1 MHSAI
6 YRGTVTHHRL
16 RPVQHRLRYPA
27 FFCLI
32 DLDEIGALDSA
43 CRLFSSNGWNLFAL
57 CDRDYAEPGKSVRRT
72 VTDRLAARG
81 IDAAIGRI
89 RLLTMPRVCGYGFN
103 PISVFYCFD
112 SQDRLVAT
120 LYDVTNM
127 RRERIAYALPVAGA
141 AGGAFFQS
149 QQKAMRVSPF
159 TADRGQYTFHGTAPG
174 ERVALGILYRED
186 GSPLLRTL
194 FTGERH
200 EFSDRALL
208 RSFAAMPL
216 QSLAVV
222 AAIHV
227 QALRLWLKGVPLA
240 RKDRGANVPPVEA
253 IPPLGPQA
261 RKAVPW
267 EPR

>member
-16 RPVQHRLRYPA
+16 RPVPHRLRYPA

-32 DLDEIGALDSA
+32 DLDEMEALARA
-43 CRLFSSNGWNLFAL
+43 CRLFSFKGWSLFGF
-57 CDRDYAEPGKSVRRT
+57 CERDYAEPGKSLRRT
-72 VTDRLAARG
+72 VADRLMARG
-81 IDAAIGRI
+81 IEAAIGRI

-103 PISVFYCFD
+103 PISVFYCYD
-112 SQDRLVAT
+112 PQDRLAAT

-127 RRERIAYALPVAGA
+127 RRERIAYALPVSGA

-149 QQKAMRVSPF
+149 HQKAMRVSPF
-159 TADRGQYTFHGTAPG
+159 TADRGHYTFHGTAPG

-186 GSPLLRTL
+186 GSPLLKTL

-208 RSFAAMPL
+208 RSFMAMPL

-227 QALRLWLKGVPLA
+227 EALRLWLKGVPLA
-240 RKDRGANVPPVEA
+240 RKERGANVPPVEA
-253 IPPLGPQA
+253 IPPLGPKA